1 MPGVY
6 YIYNGK
12 DNRWQIGWWIQL
24 MRNVSVLS
32 NNERAWLAHQCTFD
46 EKIARFDISQFHV
59 IKINH
64 RVQMIIDVAEFTPK
78 YLFFV
83 I

>member
-1 MPGVY
+1 MSGVY

-12 DNRWQIGWWIQL
+12 DKRWQIGWWIQI

-32 NNERAWLAHQCTFD
+32 NHERAWCTFG

-59 IKINH
+59 IEINH